1 MLEHSVYACLWRWR
15 GQMLDPPHS
24 LHVLLSRWWAQ
35 MLDTALLE
43 ICSWGSWAAP
53 AGNSDTPARG
63 C

>member
-1 MLEHSVYACLWRWR
+1 MF
-15 GQMLDPPHS
+15 
-24 LHVLLSRWWAQ
+24 
-35 MLDTALLE
+35 DTALLE